1 MVEMSMLPAIKIWR
15 NPMSAMNT
23 SGILNSAGAVDDM
36 AAKVR
41 TMVDQ
46 AELYPDSPTSFQE
59 IRLVLNSIQREAQ
72 HIMSLAKSP
81 EIETLPSPDVFFQ
94 GSVRKE
100 KLNEERQDV

>member
-1 MVEMSMLPAIKIWR
+1 MSMLPAIKIWR

-81 EIETLPSPDVFFQ
+81 EIETLPSPEDVWQ
-94 GSVRKE
+94 ENVHQKE
-100 KLNEERQDV
+100 LDEERQDA